1 MDATFDEVVL
11 CFVTTSPVD
20 LSIGSD
26 ANLVFPVLEVT
37 VEK

>member
-1 MDATFDEVVL
+1 MAVVFDEVVL

-20 LSIGSD
+20 LSIGGD
-26 ANLVFPVLEVT
+26 ANLGFPVLEVT

>member
-1 MDATFDEVVL
+1 MDVAFDGVVL

-20 LSIGSD
+20 LSIGG
-26 ANLVFPVLEVT
+26 ATNLGFLVLEVT

>member
-1 MDATFDEVVL
+1 MDAAFDEVVL

-20 LSIGSD
+20 PSIGGD
-26 ANLVFPVLEVT
+26 TNLGFPVLEVT